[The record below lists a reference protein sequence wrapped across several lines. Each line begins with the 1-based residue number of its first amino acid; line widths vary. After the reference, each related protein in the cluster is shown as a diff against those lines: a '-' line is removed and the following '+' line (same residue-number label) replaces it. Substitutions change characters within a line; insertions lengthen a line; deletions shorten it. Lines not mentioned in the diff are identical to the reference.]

1 MSVKIEQVAENA
13 ITGIQ
18 AGYEIY
24 KATAAAMDSIE
35 EDANMSGKSKLD
47 WVLAF
52 IKGTIEE
59 VATNWQYWAELLIKF
74 INSVKFLY
82 NLVKAPL

>member
-47 WVLAF
+47 WVLAY
-52 IKGTIEE
+52 IKGTFEE
-59 VATNWQYWAELLIKF
+59 VAENWVYWSELLIKF
-74 INSVKFLY
+74 INSIKTLY
-82 NLVKAPL
+82 NLARL

>member
-1 MSVKIEQVAENA
+1 MKIETVAINVLDA
-13 ITGIQ
+13 AA

-24 KATAAAMDSIE
+24 LATSKAMDSIE
-35 EDANMSGKSKLD
+35 EKSGLSGKSKLD

-59 VATNWQYWAELLIKF
+59 VANNWQYWSELLIRF
-74 INSVKFLY
+74 ISSIKTIYNIVK
-82 NLVKAPL
+82 